1 MLNMSYFLS
10 NSSQYPLPNTNPLI
24 SYELNLEQKSVK
36 SFAKNC
42 ESFSKLRFFFK
53 ILNSFKKRV
62 KMEYSHNWLLS
73 NILLLLKMCDFNR
86 TCFGDHLWDPK
97 MISLDRW
104 SLNRLNAIKTNLM
117 GFKKRSPFTGGLC
130 IEMITMAGFT
140 VYDFY

>member
-1 MLNMSYFLS
+1 
-10 NSSQYPLPNTNPLI
+10 
-24 SYELNLEQKSVK
+24 
-36 SFAKNC
+36 
-42 ESFSKLRFFFK
+42 
-53 ILNSFKKRV
+53 
-62 KMEYSHNWLLS
+62 
-73 NILLLLKMCDFNR
+73 MCDFNR

-117 GFKKRSPFTGGLC
+117 GFKKRSPFTDGLC